1 MDLAG
6 EASFRL
12 NFDRMGKL
20 DSALRA
26 ADHEFLPMGGV
37 VRDDGR
43 LRPVEVPAVLDSN
56 HRIDAGNHAVESEA
70 AVEVA
75 LVSPEDRKGSK
86 PKTTKTKPTSCDIA
100 LDRSLHISTLST
112 SAAALS
118 IRVDPSVHAGAFAIG

>member
-1 MDLAG
+1 TYSAPCDDIATRPMDLAG
-6 EASFRL
+6 EASLRL

-43 LRPVEVPAVLDSN
+43 LRPVEGPAVLDSN
-56 HRIDAGNHAVESEA
+56 HRIGAGNHAVESEA

-75 LVSPEDRKGSK
+75 LVSSEQVVVGYGVFGDQ
-86 PKTTKTKPTSCDIA
+86 
-100 LDRSLHISTLST
+100 
-112 SAAALS
+112 
-118 IRVDPSVHAGAFAIG
+118 